1 MEQSLNRPSR
11 LYLPIHSQT
20 PGSRGKRTA
29 LEGLYAIVRS
39 ELRGKHKSYHCQHGI
54 LPRLLLPLKI
64 YEIYATADQQIP
76 SLVVECCPC
85 SSTVGL
91 YTATRMPQL
100 PFYCIREQ
108 GRSGG
113 FDSCD
118 WLSNLTPIGFKSSIF
133 SLCDLE
139 IWWMTYKNNRAPLL
153 YYVKLCASFHIHW
166 WIQTGV
172 TVRKR
177 PIRVKISDFFVP
189 CDLKI
194 SWMTL
199 ENNRAPLL
207 YLINLC
213 PSFQSHQGIQT
224 WVTVRKSSIRVK
236 IGDFFVPCDLE
247 IWWMTLKKLGSTWC
261 FVLPGRPH
269 MASTASCVLH
279 YTWRATTRSFS
290 GISVRRQEFH
300 SPSCGTVCIR
310 N

>member
-76 SLVVECCPC
+76 SLVAECCPC

-108 GRSGG
+108 GRSEG

-118 WLSNLTPIGFKSSIF
+118 RLSNLTPIGFKSSIF

-139 IWWMTYKNNRAPLL
+139 IWWMTYENNRVSLL

-177 PIRVKISDFFVP
+177 SIRVKISDF
-189 CDLKI
+189 L
-194 SWMTL
+194 S
-199 ENNRAPLL
+199 
-207 YLINLC
+207 
-213 PSFQSHQGIQT
+213 
-224 WVTVRKSSIRVK
+224 RV
-236 IGDFFVPCDLE
+236 
-247 IWWMTLKKLGSTWC
+247 TLKFDEWHWKTIGHLFYTILIFVHHFKAIREFKLESQSGNLQLGSKSAIFLSHVTLKFDGW
-261 FVLPGRPH
+261 L
-269 MASTASCVLH
+269 
-279 YTWRATTRSFS
+279 WK
-290 GISVRRQEFH
+290 
-300 SPSCGTVCIR
+300 